1 MAVHFHKGKICF
13 NGYLTE
19 KDWTGIWLGSTF
31 KHSSS
36 CVTPCPA
43 FLQKSCPASFFLL
56 THMILS
62 PFDFD
67 QFLLPVAG
75 KKFSARAKSLRLPFL
90 LSFFLSLKAGFSP
103 MLLVPLFAD
112 FLIFPIELFL
122 FSTAVKGLLYIW
134 ILYFSFGKRFHR
146 NRHLFKHWTQ
156 HIFDCHVLLVAIA
169 LLWYHYKWLKYCFC
183 LQFC

>member
-19 KDWTGIWLGSTF
+19 KDWTDIWLGSPF
-31 KHSSS
+31 KYSSS
-36 CVTPCPA
+36 SGTQCSA

-90 LSFFLSLKAGFSP
+90 LSFFLSFTEGWFLTNASSA
-103 MLLVPLFAD
+103 LICWLFD
-112 FLIFPIELFL
+112 ISYWTLSFLHCSQRL
-122 FSTAVKGLLYIW
+122 GLYLN
-134 ILYFSFGKRFHR
+134 LYFYFGKHFHV
-146 NRHLFKHWTQ
+146 NRHLLNISNGTN
-156 HIFDCHVLLVAIA
+156 
-169 LLWYHYKWLKYCFC
+169 
-183 LQFC
+183 

>member
-19 KDWTGIWLGSTF
+19 KDWTDIWLGSPF
-31 KHSSS
+31 KYSSS
-36 CVTPCPA
+36 CGTPCPV
-43 FLQKSCPASFFLL
+43 FLQKLCPASFFLL

-122 FSTAVKGLLYIW
+122 LHFSQRLCLY
-134 ILYFSFGKRFHR
+134 LNFKFSFWR
-146 NRHLFKHWTQ
+146 
-156 HIFDCHVLLVAIA
+156 A
-169 LLWYHYKWLKYCFC
+169 LSCQQTPFQALSPTRKITKVENYKSYNKID
-183 LQFC
+183 

>member
-19 KDWTGIWLGSTF
+19 KDWTGIWLGSPF
-31 KHSSS
+31 KYSSS
-36 CVTPCPA
+36 CGTPCPA
-43 FLQKSCPASFFLL
+43 FLQKLCPASFFLL

-90 LSFFLSLKAGFSP
+90 LSFFLSLKTGFSP

-122 FSTAVKGLLYIW
+122 FSTAVKGYVYIW
-134 ILYFSFGKRFHR
+134 IYISILASTFMSTDTFS
-146 NRHLFKHWTQ
+146 
-156 HIFDCHVLLVAIA
+156 IFPMKPISIH
-169 LLWYHYKWLKYCFC
+169 
-183 LQFC
+183 

>member
-19 KDWTGIWLGSTF
+19 KDWTDIWLGPPF
-31 KHSSS
+31 KYSSS
-36 CVTPCPA
+36 CGTPCPA
-43 FLQKSCPASFFLL
+43 FLQKLCPASFFLL

-103 MLLVPLFAD
+103 MLLVPIFAD
-112 FLIFPIELFL
+112 FFWYFLLNSFFSPLQSKATFLSEFIFL
-122 FSTAVKGLLYIW
+122 FWQALSCQQTPSQYFQWNQLAYTNNVSPLEKAMSFSTI
-134 ILYFSFGKRFHR
+134 ISFERF
-146 NRHLFKHWTQ
+146 
-156 HIFDCHVLLVAIA
+156 
-169 LLWYHYKWLKYCFC
+169 
-183 LQFC
+183 

>member
-19 KDWTGIWLGSTF
+19 KDWTGIWLGPPF
-31 KHSSS
+31 KYSSS
-36 CVTPCPA
+36 CGTPCPA
-43 FLQKSCPASFFLL
+43 FLKKLCPDSFFLL

-90 LSFFLSLKAGFSP
+90 LSFFLSFTEGWFLTNASSAHTCW
-103 MLLVPLFAD
+103 LFYISYWTLS
-112 FLIFPIELFL
+112 FLHCSQRLR
-122 FSTAVKGLLYIW
+122 LYLN
-134 ILYFSFGKRFHR
+134 LYFYFGKHFHV
-146 NRHLFKHWTQ
+146 NTHLLNISNGTN
-156 HIFDCHVLLVAIA
+156 
-169 LLWYHYKWLKYCFC
+169 
-183 LQFC
+183 